1 MSRTHYGWWAYVKD
15 MIRRYPSLREQ
26 LSDLQSQS
34 TTADYSGTPHGS
46 GGESRAVENLA
57 IRELP
62 HNEQREYEAVR
73 GAVAHTR
80 MMPSGKDRLKI
91 IELVFWQRSHT
102 LEGAAASVPVSY
114 RQAQRYHAEFILL
127 VAQKYG
133 FLD

>member
-1 MSRTHYGWWAYVKD
+1 MSKPRYGWWGYVKD
-15 MIRRYPSLREQ
+15 MIRRYPRLCEEYD
-26 LSDLQSQS
+26 DLHSQS
-34 TTADYSGTPHGS
+34 LTADYSGMPHGS
-46 GGESRAVENLA
+46 GGENRTIENLA

-73 GAVAHTR
+73 AAVAKTR
-80 MMPSGKDRLKI
+80 ALSNGGDRLKI
-91 IELVFWQRSHT
+91 IDLVFWKRSHT

-127 VAQKYG
+127 VAKKYG